1 MNTGLRTRHHRPKRA
16 VVAVIAAALLCGAA
30 TGCGESSSTADDDPR
45 LTGVSPRASTSPA
58 PVPPAQAVREA
69 ARQLQQ
75 VTSLRITLSVEMPGE
90 TMRASTAALTF
101 KPFSMDRE
109 DFAPEESPDVRA
121 RERVVDG
128 VTYAQASSDG
138 PGSGGVARRA

>member
-109 DFAPEESPDVRA
+109 DFAPEEGPDVRA